1 MDTAFP
7 ILFALLVMLGFGVGS
22 GMLAD
27 RKGYNFVLFAIIGLF
42 LGIIGLLIAAV
53 LPKKKPAYS
62 EL

>member
-7 ILFALLVMLGFGVGS
+7 IIFTLLVMLGFGVGS

>member
-7 ILFALLVMLGFGVGS
+7 IIFSLLVMLGFGFGS
-22 GMLAD
+22 GAIAD

-42 LGIIGLLIAAV
+42 LGIIGLLIALV
-53 LPKKKPAYS
+53 LPKKKPAYA